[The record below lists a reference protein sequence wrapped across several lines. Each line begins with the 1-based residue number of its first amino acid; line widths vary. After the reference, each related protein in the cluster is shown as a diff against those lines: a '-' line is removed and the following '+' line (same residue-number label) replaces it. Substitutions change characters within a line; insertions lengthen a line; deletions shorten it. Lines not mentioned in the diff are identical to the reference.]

1 MKKTFKLKHP
11 KIKVPRVVD
20 SVKHDIKK
28 YLKKE
33 RKNTLPAGAKYWGF
47 DCKLGASEETAV
59 EVQLPSLTKSIDA
72 LVEKNSMTIYVEI
85 TAKALEG
92 GGTPAVETPQESPEA
107 EEPSPKNVE
116 PSPKNVEQQ
125 SEEQEAP
132 TTAQTAPQTAPQTA
146 KSIWPT
152 QSLKSSQED

>member
-1 MKKTFKLKHP
+1 MKKTFKLEHP

-92 GGTPAVETPQESPEA
+92 GGTPAVETTQESPEA
-107 EEPSPKNVE
+107 
-116 PSPKNVEQQ
+116 
-125 SEEQEAP
+125 EEQEAP
-132 TTAQTAPQTAPQTA
+132 TTAQTAPQTA

>member
-1 MKKTFKLKHP
+1 MKKTFKLEHP

-47 DCKLGASEETAV
+47 DCKLGASEETAI

-92 GGTPAVETPQESPEA
+92 GGTPAVEKSPEA
-107 EEPSPKNVE
+107 EEPSPKKE
-116 PSPKNVEQQ
+116 EQQ
-125 SEEQEAP
+125 LEEQEAP

>member
-1 MKKTFKLKHP
+1 MKKTFKLEHP

-59 EVQLPSLTKSIDA
+59 EVQLPTLSKSIDA
-72 LVEKNSMTIYVEI
+72 LVEKNIMTIFVEI

-92 GGTPAVETPQESPEA
+92 GGTPAVETPQESPEV
-107 EEPSPKNVE
+107 EEPSPEKEE
-116 PSPKNVEQQ
+116 PSPETEEQQ
-125 SEEQEAP
+125 PEEKAAETTPPPAP
-132 TTAQTAPQTAPQTA
+132 KAA

>member
-1 MKKTFKLKHP
+1 MKKTFKLEHP

-92 GGTPAVETPQESPEA
+92 GGTPAVETPQESPEN
-107 EEPSPKNVE
+107 EEPSPE
-116 PSPKNVEQQ
+116 TEEQQ
-125 SEEQEAP
+125 PEEKLRRPLKQL
-132 TTAQTAPQTAPQTA
+132 PQTA
-146 KSIWPT
+146 KPIWPT

>member
-1 MKKTFKLKHP
+1 MKKTFKLEHP

-92 GGTPAVETPQESPEA
+92 GGTPAVETPQESPE
-107 EEPSPKNVE
+107 EEPERAFARDRRAAARRPLRQLPASP
-116 PSPKNVEQQ
+116 Q
-125 SEEQEAP
+125 A
-132 TTAQTAPQTAPQTA
+132 A
-146 KSIWPT
+146 KPIWPT

>member
-1 MKKTFKLKHP
+1 MKKTFKLEHS

-20 SVKHDIKK
+20 SVKHEIRK

-33 RKNTLPAGAKYWGF
+33 RKKSLPEGAKYWGF

-72 LVEKNSMTIYVEI
+72 LVEKNILTIYVQI

-92 GGTPAVETPQESPEA
+92 GGTPPVEKPEVP
-107 EEPSPKNVE
+107 EVSIEPKE
-116 PSPKNVEQQ
+116 T
-125 SEEQEAP
+125 EEQPLEEHA
-132 TTAQTAPQTAPQTA
+132 AETAPQTA

>member
-1 MKKTFKLKHP
+1 MKKTFKLEHP

-59 EVQLPSLTKSIDA
+59 EVQLPSLTKSIDG
-72 LVEKNSMTIYVEI
+72 LVEKNIMTIYVEI

-92 GGTPAVETPQESPEA
+92 GGTPAVETPKESPEA
-107 EEPSPKNVE
+107 EEPSPEKEE
-116 PSPKNVEQQ
+116 PSPETEEQQ
-125 SEEQEAP
+125 PEDKAAETTPPPAP
-132 TTAQTAPQTAPQTA
+132 KAA
-146 KSIWPT
+146 KPIWPT

>member
-1 MKKTFKLKHP
+1 MKKTFKLEHP

-72 LVEKNSMTIYVEI
+72 TGRK
-85 TAKALEG
+85 K
-92 GGTPAVETPQESPEA
+92 
-107 EEPSPKNVE
+107 
-116 PSPKNVEQQ
+116 
-125 SEEQEAP
+125 
-132 TTAQTAPQTAPQTA
+132 
-146 KSIWPT
+146 
-152 QSLKSSQED
+152 

>member
-1 MKKTFKLKHP
+1 MHTVAFHTSRIPMKKTFKLEHP

-20 SVKHDIKK
+20 SVKHEIKK

-72 LVEKNSMTIYVEI
+72 LVEKNTMTIYVEI

-92 GGTPAVETPQESPEA
+92 GGTPAVEKSQESSEI
-107 EEPSPKNVE
+107 
-116 PSPKNVEQQ
+116 
-125 SEEQEAP
+125 EEQA
-132 TTAQTAPQTAPQTA
+132 APQTA
-146 KSIWPT
+146 KPIWPT

>member
-1 MKKTFKLKHP
+1 MKKTFKLEHP

-47 DCKLGASEETAV
+47 DCKLGASEETAI

-92 GGTPAVETPQESPEA
+92 GGTPAVETTQESPEA
-107 EEPSPKNVE
+107 
-116 PSPKNVEQQ
+116 
-125 SEEQEAP
+125 EEQEAP
-132 TTAQTAPQTAPQTA
+132 TTAQTAPQTA

>member
-107 EEPSPKNVE
+107 EEPSPKKVE
-116 PSPKNVEQQ
+116 PSPKKEEQQ

>member
-1 MKKTFKLKHP
+1 MKKTFKLEHP

-59 EVQLPSLTKSIDA
+59 EVQLPSLTKSIDG
-72 LVEKNSMTIYVEI
+72 LVEKNIMTIYVEI

-92 GGTPAVETPQESPEA
+92 GGTPAVETPKESPET
-107 EEPSPKNVE
+107 
-116 PSPKNVEQQ
+116 
-125 SEEQEAP
+125 EEQAAP
-132 TTAQTAPQTAPQTA
+132 TTAQTAPQTAKP
-146 KSIWPT
+146 IWPT

>member
-1 MKKTFKLKHP
+1 MKKTFKLEHP

-92 GGTPAVETPQESPEA
+92 GGTPAVEKSPEA
-107 EEPSPKNVE
+107 EEPSPE
-116 PSPKNVEQQ
+116 T
-125 SEEQEAP
+125 EEQAAP
-132 TTAQTAPQTAPQTA
+132 TTAHTAPQTAPQTA
-146 KSIWPT
+146 KPIWPT

>member
-116 PSPKNVEQQ
+116 PSPKKEEQQ

>member
-1 MKKTFKLKHP
+1 MKKTFKLEHP

-59 EVQLPSLTKSIDA
+59 EVQLPSLSKNIDA

-92 GGTPAVETPQESPEA
+92 GGTPAVEKSPEA
-107 EEPSPKNVE
+107 EEPSPE
-116 PSPKNVEQQ
+116 T
-125 SEEQEAP
+125 EEQAAP
-132 TTAQTAPQTAPQTA
+132 TTAHTAPQTAPQTA
-146 KSIWPT
+146 KPIWPT

>member
-1 MKKTFKLKHP
+1 MKKTFKLEHP

-59 EVQLPSLTKSIDA
+59 EVQLPSLTKSIDG

-92 GGTPAVETPQESPEA
+92 GGTPAVETPKESPET
-107 EEPSPKNVE
+107 
-116 PSPKNVEQQ
+116 
-125 SEEQEAP
+125 EEQAAP
-132 TTAQTAPQTAPQTA
+132 TTAQTAPQTAKP
-146 KSIWPT
+146 IWPT

>member
-1 MKKTFKLKHP
+1 MKKTFKLEHP

-72 LVEKNSMTIYVEI
+72 LVEKNIMTIFVEI

-92 GGTPAVETPQESPEA
+92 GGTPAVETPKESPET
-107 EEPSPKNVE
+107 
-116 PSPKNVEQQ
+116 
-125 SEEQEAP
+125 EEQAAP
-132 TTAQTAPQTAPQTA
+132 TTAQTAPQTAKP
-146 KSIWPT
+146 IWPT

>member
-1 MKKTFKLKHP
+1 MKKTFKLEHP

-59 EVQLPSLTKSIDA
+59 EVQLPSLTKSIDG

-92 GGTPAVETPQESPEA
+92 GGTPAVETPQESPET
-107 EEPSPKNVE
+107 EEPSPKNEE
-116 PSPKNVEQQ
+116 PSPEAEEQQ
-125 SEEQEAP
+125 PEEQKAP
-132 TTAQTAPQTAPQTA
+132 TTAQTAPQTA

>member
-1 MKKTFKLKHP
+1 MKKTFKLEHP

-47 DCKLGASEETAV
+47 DCKLGATEETAV
-59 EVQLPSLTKSIDA
+59 EVQLPSLSKSIDA
-72 LVEKNSMTIYVEI
+72 LVEKKIMTIYVEI

-92 GGTPAVETPQESPEA
+92 GGTLVVEKPQEQQESPET
-107 EEPSPKNVE
+107 E
-116 PSPKNVEQQ
+116 EQQ
-125 SEEQEAP
+125 PEELA
-132 TTAQTAPQTAPQTA
+132 APQTAPQTA

-152 QSLKSSQED
+152 QSLKSPQED

>member
-1 MKKTFKLKHP
+1 MKKTFKLEHP
-11 KIKVPRVVD
+11 KIKVPRIVD

-33 RKNTLPAGAKYWGF
+33 RKITLPAGAKYWGF

-59 EVQLPSLTKSIDA
+59 EVQLPSLTKSIDG
-72 LVEKNSMTIYVEI
+72 LVEKNIMTIYVEI

-92 GGTPAVETPQESPEA
+92 GGTPAVETPKESPET
-107 EEPSPKNVE
+107 
-116 PSPKNVEQQ
+116 
-125 SEEQEAP
+125 EEQAAP
-132 TTAQTAPQTAPQTA
+132 TTAQTAPQTAKP
-146 KSIWPT
+146 IWPT

>member
-1 MKKTFKLKHP
+1 MKKTFKLEHP

-59 EVQLPSLTKSIDA
+59 EVQLPTLSKSIDA

-85 TAKALEG
+85 TAKALES
-92 GGTPAVETPQESPEA
+92 GGTPAVETPKESPET
-107 EEPSPKNVE
+107 
-116 PSPKNVEQQ
+116 
-125 SEEQEAP
+125 EEQAAP
-132 TTAQTAPQTAPQTA
+132 TTAQTAPQTAKP
-146 KSIWPT
+146 IWPT

>member
-1 MKKTFKLKHP
+1 MKKTFKLEHP

-72 LVEKNSMTIYVEI
+72 LVEKNSMTIFVEI

-92 GGTPAVETPQESPEA
+92 GGTPAVETPQESPEV
-107 EEPSPKNVE
+107 EEPSPETESLRQDRRAAARRKAAE
-116 PSPKNVEQQ
+116 TTPPPAPK
-125 SEEQEAP
+125 A
-132 TTAQTAPQTAPQTA
+132 A
-146 KSIWPT
+146 KPIWPT

>member
-1 MKKTFKLKHP
+1 MKKTFKLEHP

-92 GGTPAVETPQESPEA
+92 GGTPAVETH
-107 EEPSPKNVE
+107 
-116 PSPKNVEQQ
+116 
-125 SEEQEAP
+125 
-132 TTAQTAPQTAPQTA
+132 
-146 KSIWPT
+146 KSL
-152 QSLKSSQED
+152 QR